1 MAFRSKHTKRNERAI
16 ELMNSLLDEV
26 DEERARRLRD
36 ELGQRR
42 WIVSWS
48 LTDEGPWLARVSGP
62 GHAETIERS
71 GLTRIHAIEL
81 AAEALGRCLKTS

>member
-1 MAFRSKHTKRNERAI
+1 MAFRMKRTTREKPTCKSMDA
-16 ELMNSLLDEV
+16 LMDNL
-26 DEERARRLRD
+26 DEERARILRHGMG
-36 ELGQRR
+36 LRR

-48 LTDEGPWLARVSGP
+48 LTEEGPWLARVSGP

-81 AAEALGRCLKTS
+81 AAEELGRCLKKS